1 MTTVSIL
8 DGKVNKG
15 FGPLTSAKRLA
26 TRCVAVGLFA
36 LASAGPAS
44 AQSATSQLPIPPVVP
59 PSLVP
64 VPASAAPAAAGPTI
78 SVQGATLVSS
88 TTPTTTPT
96 TLAIKPSVLGEALVA
111 PQVSPAV
118 AFTGSDVAGPLRL
131 AFTLGLAGAGLVLVT
146 RRRRSA

>member
-8 DGKVNKG
+8 DGRVNKG
-15 FGPLTSAKRLA
+15 FGPLTSAKRLT
-26 TRCVAVGLFA
+26 TRFVVVGLFA

-44 AQSATSQLPIPPVVP
+44 AQSATSQLPIPQVVP
-59 PSLVP
+59 PSISS
-64 VPASAAPAAAGPTI
+64 ASAAPAAAGPTI